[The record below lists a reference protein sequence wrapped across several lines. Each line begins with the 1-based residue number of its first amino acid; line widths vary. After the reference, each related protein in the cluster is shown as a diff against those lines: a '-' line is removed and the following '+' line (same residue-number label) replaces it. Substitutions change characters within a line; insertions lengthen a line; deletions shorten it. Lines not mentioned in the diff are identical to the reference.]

1 MKTKKAFIKTDG
13 KIGEKEQ
20 PAIEYIEMNYTDEM
34 NKRRKKFDKLL
45 ADMKNGSVEKPG

>member
-20 PAIEYIEMNYTDEM
+20 PAIEYVHKGYTDEM
-34 NKRRKKFDKLL
+34 NDRRKKFEKLL
-45 ADMKNGSVEKPG
+45 ADMKRDSMEKPL